1 MIIPPLPTP
10 FDSSGN
16 LDTEAF
22 RDLAQVVEPQVDGL
36 LFYGSNGEG
45 VHLTREERAAGL
57 AIQTPKKPAMVGLME
72 ETLAQAAA
80 ALSEAES
87 LGAKALVTPPRYYE
101 ADLGNDALVRFF
113 NSIADLGKAEV
124 WLYHVPANTKTQM
137 PLPVVADL
145 AKHPNIG
152 GLKDSSG
159 ELARMAFYVSQ
170 RLDLELYTGHA
181 PSFLG
186 ALGLGAYG
194 GILAVSNLA
203 PKPYKML
210 LEQWRAGRVDQA
222 QALQAEVEPFGR
234 VLAQG
239 GFVLLKQALRHLG
252 LPGGYPRPPYPRES
266 PVWPI
271 FKPLLEAFRARGWT
285 VG

>member
-10 FDSSGN
+10 FDQNGH
-16 LDTEAF
+16 LDAEAF
-22 RDLAQVVEPQVDGL
+22 RDLAQAIEPHVDGL

-57 AIQTPKKPAMVGLME
+57 AIQTPRKPAMVGLME
-72 ETLAQAAA
+72 ETLAQAAI

-87 LGAKALVTPPRYYE
+87 LGAKVLVTPPRYYE
-101 ADLGNDALVRFF
+101 ANLGNDGLLRYFGG
-113 NSIADLGKAEV
+113 IADMGKAEV
-124 WLYHVPANTKTQM
+124 WLYHVPANTKAQM
-137 PLPVVADL
+137 PLPVVAEL

-159 ELARMAFYVSQ
+159 ELARMAFYTSQ
-170 RLDLELYTGHA
+170 KLALELYTGHA
-181 PSFLG
+181 PTFLG
-186 ALGLGAYG
+186 ALGLGAKG

-203 PKPYKML
+203 PKPYREML
-210 LEQWRAGRVDQA
+210 NLWQAGRVAEA

-252 LPGGYPRPPYPRES
+252 LPGGYPRPPYPSES
-266 PVWPI
+266 LVWPA
-271 FKPLLEAFRARGWT
+271 FKPLLEEFRARGWT